1 MEDDKEKEGMD
12 RKKDIIKTIKEIA
25 GRYSEYE
32 VFTDWIR
39 CMALSISN
47 SVQLFH
53 NSVWQDREKVYLDT
67 IKKYNEEEAQALSRL
82 MGMLAETMEAKMQDV
97 LGSIYMDAGMG
108 SKAAGQ
114 FFTPYHL
121 SQVCAELTVP
131 EPDDT
136 GKIHIN
142 EPSCGGGGMVIAAAD
157 ALRRKGVNYQKSME
171 VVAQDLDWKAVYM
184 CYVQLSLYGIRAVC
198 VQGNTLTDPYIEG
211 KTAEENI
218 LVTPAKRGMLI

>member
-1 MEDDKEKEGMD
+1 MD

-53 NSVWQDREKVYLDT
+53 NSVWQKREKAYMDT
-67 IKKYNEEEAQALSRL
+67 IGRYTQEEQEKLCAMTA
-82 MGMLAETMEAKMQDV
+82 MLAETMCGGLGDV
-97 LGSIYMDAGMG
+97 LGGIYMDSGMG
-108 SKAAGQ
+108 NKTTGQ

-157 ALRRKGVNYQKSME
+157 ALRRRGVNYQKSME

-198 VQGNTLTDPYIEG
+198 VQGNTLADPYIEG